1 MKKTTIEVTR
11 TDGSIS
17 SYLIDVTK
25 EMTLLDALI
34 LIKETMD
41 PTLTF
46 RRSCE
51 SGICG
56 SCSCNVNGRNLLTC
70 QFHLDSKKKYK
81 VKPIPAFDVICDLI
95 VDMDPFYEGLKKVQ
109 PLEVIKE
116 IQSKKER
123 KELDGYY
130 ECIHCGA
137 CTSSCPVFW
146 NDSSFDGPAQ
156 MMKAWLELSDS
167 RKADSK
173 ELMNIIE
180 KSGLWEC
187 GLFLNCV
194 KACSKGLQPAAAII
208 NLRNKKA

>member
-1 MKKTTIEVTR
+1 MKNVKIEVQR
-11 TDGSIS
+11 TSGKLSR
-17 SYLIDVTK
+17 YELPVTK
-25 EMTLLDALI
+25 ELTLLDALI
-34 LIKETMD
+34 TIKETID

-56 SCSCNVNGRNLLTC
+56 SCACNVNGRNLLTC
-70 QFHLDSKKKYK
+70 QFHLDKKKYT
-81 VKPIPAFDVICDLI
+81 VKPIPAFDVIHDLV
-95 VDMDPFYEGLKKVQ
+95 VDMDPFYEGLKMIA
-109 PLEVIKE
+109 PLEVVE
-116 IQSKKER
+116 LIQTKKAR

-130 ECIHCGA
+130 ECIHCAA

-146 NDSSFDGPAQ
+146 NDDSFDGPAQ

-167 RKADSK
+167 RKEDSK
-173 ELMNIIE
+173 ELMKQIE

-194 KACSKGLQPAAAII
+194 KACSKGLRPAAAII
-208 NLRNKKA
+208 NLRNRK